1 MEKLLPL
8 VIVLVVVLG
17 IIGISALAI
26 RWARK
31 SSRRAAFLGWGLQ
44 FLGAGVNP
52 VPPPQVQL
60 EEVNR
65 QAGIKKDVEPGD
77 PEE

>member
-1 MEKLLPL
+1 MDKIIPVL
-8 VIVLVVVLG
+8 IVFVFIFG
-17 IIGISALAI
+17 IIGVSVLAI

-60 EEVNR
+60 EEVNS
-65 QAGIKKDVEPGD
+65 QARIKKDAESGD
-77 PEE
+77 PED

>member
-1 MEKLLPL
+1 MEKLLL
-8 VIVLVVVLG
+8 LLIVLVAMLG
-17 IIGISALAI
+17 IIGISVLAV

-44 FLGAGVNP
+44 FLGAGVNH

-65 QAGIKKDVEPGD
+65 QAKLKKDAESGD

>member
-8 VIVLVVVLG
+8 LIVFVVVLG
-17 IIGISALAI
+17 IIGIFVLAV

-52 VPPPQVQL
+52 VPAPQIQV
-60 EEVNR
+60 EKVNA
-65 QAGIKKDVEPGD
+65 QARLKKDVESGD
-77 PEE
+77 AKE

>member
-8 VIVLVVVLG
+8 FIVLIAMLG
-17 IIGISALAI
+17 ITGIFVLAV

-44 FLGAGVNP
+44 
-52 VPPPQVQL
+52 
-60 EEVNR
+60 
-65 QAGIKKDVEPGD
+65 
-77 PEE
+77 